1 MTKKERSSRW
11 MVCEHKVGALFI
23 GKQTLVSCFLFLPS
37 STFLFRSEVW
47 GGKGRD
53 PAVKG
58 QSLGLHTKMLRFQ
71 VSSSQ
76 LPVSQ
81 SSYLPTY
88 FSIFYKAE
96 WTGTLSGGALPIS
109 QILSI
114 NRKPLHHHQRK
125 KSPNHYAMILLYL
138 NIVSFQQVL

>member
-1 MTKKERSSRW
+1 MI
-11 MVCEHKVGALFI
+11 CEHEVGALFI
-23 GKQTLVSCFLFLPS
+23 GRQTLVSRFLFLPS
-37 STFLFRSEVW
+37 STFLFRSEDW
-47 GGKGRD
+47 GGKGGDRV
-53 PAVKG
+53 AKG
-58 QSLGLHTKMLRFQ
+58 QSLGLHMKMLRFQ

-76 LPVSQ
+76 LPVFQ

-125 KSPNHYAMILLYL
+125 KSPNDYAMILLNL
-138 NIVSFQQVL
+138 NVVGF